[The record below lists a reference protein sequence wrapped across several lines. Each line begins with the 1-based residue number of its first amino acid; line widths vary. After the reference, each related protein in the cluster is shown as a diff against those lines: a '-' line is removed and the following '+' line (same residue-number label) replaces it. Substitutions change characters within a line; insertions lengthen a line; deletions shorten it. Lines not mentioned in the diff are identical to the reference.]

1 MIRTNVVVF
10 AVAASLACGQSL
22 AQHAHVHGN
31 AELQVTV
38 QGQSL
43 TVLLATPLENLVGF
57 EHAPRTDKQKAAA
70 QALGE
75 QLARPDVLFVPSQA
89 ARCTPSASVVN
100 APVLGMNG
108 VIEGYVAKQPVAQSG
123 KPADRGHSHGDKK
136 GAAGGDGHAELLAQF
151 TYKCEQPA
159 ALKGLEVRLFDAFR
173 GVRRIDAQVAG
184 PAGQKAI
191 RLSSSRRMVSW

>member
-1 MIRTNVVVF
+1 MIRINVVVF
-10 AVAASLACGQSL
+10 AVAASLAYGQSL

-38 QGQSL
+38 QGQAL

-75 QLARPDVLFVPSQA
+75 QLAKPDVLLVPSQA
-89 ARCTPSASVVN
+89 ARCSASASVVN

-108 VIEGYVAKQPVAQSG
+108 VIEGRLEKQPPAQPG
-123 KPADRGHSHGDKK
+123 NAAHRGHSHGDKK
-136 GAAGGDGHAELLAQF
+136 GAVGGDGHAELLAQF
-151 TYKCEQPA
+151 TFRCEQPA

-173 GVRRIDAQVAG
+173 GLRRIDAQVAG

>member
-1 MIRTNVVVF
+1 MNRTNTVI
-10 AVAASLACGQSL
+10 AMVAISLVCGPTL

-31 AELQVTV
+31 ANLQITIDGSV
-38 QGQSL
+38 L
-43 TVLLATPLENLVGF
+43 TLMLSTPLENVVGF
-57 EHAPRTDKQKAAA
+57 EHSPRTDSQKAAA

-75 QLARPDVLFVPSQA
+75 RLTRPDALFIPSRQ
-89 ARCTPSASVVN
+89 ARCTPTASVVN

-108 VIEGYVAKQPVAQSG
+108 VIEGRVEKQPAAQAG
-123 KPADRGHSHGDKK
+123 KAAQRGHSHGAKK
-136 GAAGGDGHAELLAQF
+136 SEPGGDGHAELLAQF

-184 PAGQKAI
+184 PAGQKAA
-191 RLSSSRRMVSW
+191 RLSSSQRLVSW